1 MASKYVPPYLR
12 NKKETTKVV
21 PVVEEIVPTEDNFP
35 ALGSGVTTTKVFD
48 QSAGKSFASLAS
60 TWATEVEQ
68 QKKADELKKNYE
80 DTQDQIRRHPVV
92 ALPKFQNV
100 RHFVEPEDDELEDDQ
115 PNPPAVDKEE
125 EGWTEVRPKKKA
137 RRPKTFEE
145 KMARPPTPDE
155 NSKDDTV
162 WNAEDEDS
170 YWK

>member
-1 MASKYVPPYLR
+1 MSTKYVPPYLR

-21 PVVEEIVPTEDNFP
+21 PVVEEIVVTEDNFP
-35 ALGSGVTTTKVFD
+35 ALGSGVTTAKVFD
-48 QSAGKSFASLAS
+48 KPDGKSFASLAS
-60 TWATEVEQ
+60 TWGTEAEQ
-68 QKKADELKKNYE
+68 QKKADELKKKYE
-80 DTQDQIRRHPVV
+80 EAQDQIRRHPVV
-92 ALPKFQNV
+92 SLPKFHNV
-100 RHFVEPEDDELEDDQ
+100 RHFVEPEDDELEDEESS
-115 PNPPAVDKEE
+115 PPVANDEE
-125 EGWTEVRPKKKA
+125 EGWTEVRPKKKV